1 MHVVCKRVFG
11 RCVEIFYILLFVSFF
26 FVVFSILSVGI
37 LVDGLRY
44 HRVVRCGS
52 ECFCFHLGRWR
63 GWLPGDDF
71 PENGLLTSERTKT
84 LKSQS
89 ELAMLGKTSAFFPFA
104 VFFFCPPRMFVHI
117 AWTTYRSFWVRS
129 SPHPKLVVFL
139 FLRRVFLSFE
149 KFILSVSLFFRFP
162 VAFAFSSRFLMLFSS
177 GCIWPKAAL
186 FAYPIDGCLVAG
198 HRLEIGT
205 SIILISSFAGSFFP
219 LYLVVQFSTAMR
231 DMMSVHRIRF
241 FLLTFSPPTF
251 WMTWQC

>member
-89 ELAMLGKTSAFFPFA
+89 ELAMLGRTSAFFHLR
-104 VFFFCPPRMFVHI
+104 FFSSAPPRMFVHI

-139 FLRRVFLSFE
+139 FLRRVFFCPSKSSFW
-149 KFILSVSLFFRFP
+149 
-162 VAFAFSSRFLMLFSS
+162 AFLFSF
-177 GCIWPKAAL
+177 GFLWPL
-186 FAYPIDGCLVAG
+186 L
-198 HRLEIGT
+198 
-205 SIILISSFAGSFFP
+205 
-219 LYLVVQFSTAMR
+219 
-231 DMMSVHRIRF
+231 
-241 FLLTFSPPTF
+241 FLLDF
-251 WMTWQC
+251 